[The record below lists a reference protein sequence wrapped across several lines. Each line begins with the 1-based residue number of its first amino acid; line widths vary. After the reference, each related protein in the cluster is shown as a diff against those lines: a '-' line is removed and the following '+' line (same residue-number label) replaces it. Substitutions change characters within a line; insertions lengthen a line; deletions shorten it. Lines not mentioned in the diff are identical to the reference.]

1 LTSAF
6 DNSSPQFRK
15 NSRVAGKIRRTSR
28 KNSKKTYFSHL
39 RNEKLDPFSWLAPC
53 FVAIVTFLVFAP
65 VMENDFVTWDDY
77 DNLVSNP
84 SYRGLGWN
92 QVGWMFTTFHLG
104 HYQPLSWLTFALDYV
119 LWGMDPRGYHLTNLI
134 FHAANAVFFYFIARR
149 LIALALSN
157 PEQEKSWHLTATA
170 AFAALLF
177 AIHPLRV
184 ESVAWATERRDVLSG
199 FFYLWTL
206 YCYLRAT
213 STSGLISRRHWL
225 AAAVGV
231 YVLSLLSKG
240 TAMTL
245 PAILILLDIFPLR
258 RLQGRIRD
266 WFKPQNRRLWVEKLP
281 FVALACAFAVIAL
294 IAQHSTG
301 ALTVFRQYDMNFRFA
316 QAFYGLMFYLWKTM
330 LPAHL
335 SPLYELPSDLA
346 PWVWIFL
353 VSAADVITIS
363 LAAFF
368 LRRRWPALLA
378 CWLYYVVLLTPVLGF
393 AQSGPQLVADRY
405 SYLACL
411 SWALLAAGG
420 LLWIW
425 SPSSASGGDHQR
437 RFLTPSVIGIGIL
450 SILGFLTW
458 EQIGVWRDT
467 RTLWEY
473 VIAVM
478 PDSSVGH
485 YNLAKTLETQG
496 KPDQALELYRRAVI
510 LRPDN
515 ADAHYNLA
523 RLLAGQGQQEAAI
536 RHYRQASAIKPDDAD
551 IHNNLGLLLAARGEV
566 EASLAELQK
575 AVKIDPNHAR
585 AYFNMGK
592 VFARQGDFDKAAA
605 AYQKALTLDPTEVEI
620 RLGLGSVLARQGNLE
635 AAIMQYQQA
644 VKLKPD
650 SADAHLA
657 LAKLLVA
664 QGKKNEADRHY
675 EIALQIINSQN
686 QTQPAR

>member
-1 LTSAF
+1 MTGKTRHT
-6 DNSSPQFRK
+6 PRK
-15 NSRVAGKIRRTSR
+15 KP
-28 KNSKKTYFSHL
+28 KKTYFSHL
-39 RNEKLDPFSWLAPC
+39 RNEKSDLFSWLAPC
-53 FVAIVTFLVFAP
+53 SVALVTFLVFAP
-65 VMENDFVTWDDY
+65 MMENDFVTWDDY
-77 DNLVSNP
+77 DNLVNNP

-92 QVGWMFTTFHLG
+92 QLGWMFTTFHLG
-104 HYQPLSWLTFALDYV
+104 HYQPLSWVTYGLDY
-119 LWGMDPRGYHLTNLI
+119 LIWRMNPAGYHLTNLI
-134 FHAANAVFFYFIARR
+134 LHAANAVFFYFIARQ

-157 PEQEKSWHLTATA
+157 LEQEKSWHLTATA

-177 AIHPLRV
+177 SIHPLRV

-206 YCYLRAT
+206 YCYLRAAFAP
-213 STSGLISRRHWL
+213 GLTSRRHWL
-225 AAAVGV
+225 VAAVVV
-231 YVLSLLSKG
+231 YALSLLSKG

-258 RLQGRIRD
+258 RLQGRISD
-266 WFKPQNRRLWVEKLP
+266 WFKPQNRRLWLEKLP

-294 IAQHSTG
+294 IAQHRSG
-301 ALTVFRQYDMNFRFA
+301 ALTVFRQYDMTFRFA
-316 QAFYGLMFYLWKTM
+316 QAFYGLMFYLWKTIV
-330 LPAHL
+330 PAHL
-335 SPLYELPSDLA
+335 SPLYELPSDVA

-368 LRRRWPALLA
+368 LRRRWPALMT
-378 CWLYYVVLLTPVLGF
+378 CWIYYVVLLTPVLGF

-425 SPSSASGGDHQR
+425 SPSFFASGDHR
-437 RFLTPSVIGIGIL
+437 RGFLTPSIIGVGIL

-458 EQIGVWRDT
+458 EQIGIWRDT
-467 RTLWEY
+467 RTLWEH
-473 VIAVM
+473 VIAAT
-478 PDSSVGH
+478 PDSSVAH
-485 YNLAKTLETQG
+485 YNLAKTFEMQG
-496 KPDQALELYRRAVI
+496 KLDQALELYRRAVI

-523 RLLAGQGQQEAAI
+523 RLLARQGQQEAAI
-536 RHYRQASAIKPDDAD
+536 RHYRQALASKPDDAD
-551 IHNNLGLLLAARGEV
+551 IHNNLGLLLVARGEV
-566 EASLAELQK
+566 AASLAELQS
-575 AVKIDPNHAR
+575 AVKLDPNHVR
-585 AYFNMGK
+585 AYFNMGN
-592 VFARQGDFDKAAA
+592 VFARQGAFDKAAA
-605 AYQKALTLDPTEVEI
+605 NYQKALTLDPTEVEI
-620 RLGLGSVLARQGNLE
+620 RLGLGGILARQGNLE
-635 AAIMQYQQA
+635 AAITQYQLA

-675 EIALQIINSQN
+675 EQALQIINSQN
-686 QTQPAR
+686 QIKR